1 MSHATAA
8 RKHRKA
14 PDPLKAIAIALSEV
28 GAAKRSRVSHN
39 WRHAHEHAN
48 PDDLPPSLP
57 QDEPDTSG
65 CHESR

>member
-14 PDPLKAIAIALSEV
+14 PHPMRAIAIALSEV

-39 WRHAHEHAN
+39 WRHAMSTRTRTVFLRLFPKTH
-48 PDDLPPSLP
+48 
-57 QDEPDTSG
+57 
-65 CHESR
+65 